1 MRRQLKRAWRELDT
15 RRRMRRNTRRAARAS
30 GGPPVLAPIWPLP
43 RAAGGPSDA
52 EVQRSASRHP
62 FWLYGFDFEGGLAV
76 PGRAEAIGRRG
87 FAQPERPLQR
97 FRHFM
102 PWLLA
107 ATGGSLRGKR
117 VLDIA
122 CNAGFWSVQCA
133 LLGACE
139 VVGFDARS
147 ELIEQ
152 AELIKSITG
161 IDNVR
166 FRTLDFWAMSPA
178 ALDGPFDV
186 VLNLGLLY
194 HLAKP
199 VEALEAT
206 KRMARGIIVLD
217 TAVHEAD
224 QPLIHVRWE
233 EPEDIRSAARSGIAL
248 RPSKPSL
255 ELMLRHVGFSS
266 WREIP
271 LRSPDMPE
279 DYRTGRRA
287 TWLIRV

>member
-1 MRRQLKRAWRELDT
+1 MLNRLL
-15 RRRMRRNTRRAARAS
+15 RRRRKHTPSA
-30 GGPPVLAPIWPLP
+30 GGEAPVLPPAEPVWPLP
-43 RAAGGPSDA
+43 YVAYGRSPEEIRQAIAQYPQWHYPFAFDNGLKIA
-52 EVQRSASRHP
+52 VRHWHRSADP
-62 FWLYGFDFEGGLAV
+62 EAEQ
-76 PGRAEAIGRRG
+76 RALR
-87 FAQPERPLQR
+87 R

-102 PWLLA
+102 PWLLDA
-107 ATGGSLRGKR
+107 VDGSLEGKR

-133 LLGACE
+133 LLGARE
-139 VVGFDARS
+139 VVGFDARPD
-147 ELIEQ
+147 LIEQ